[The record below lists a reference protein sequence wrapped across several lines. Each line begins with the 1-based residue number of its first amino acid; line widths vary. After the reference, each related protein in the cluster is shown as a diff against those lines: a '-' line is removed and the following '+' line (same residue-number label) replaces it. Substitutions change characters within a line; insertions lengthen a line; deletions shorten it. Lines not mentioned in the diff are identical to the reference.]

1 MTVKELREVLE
12 GQCVVKSYATLSSQI
27 VYDERSGDVANVHNE
42 RWEKIKNE
50 AVDYV
55 IPIEAFLTLIVL
67 EEMEQLVFTNYFFIL
82 ICQNILKMA
91 PAELSENSVYKN

>member
-12 GQCVVKSYATLSSQI
+12 GQCVVKSYATLNGQI
-27 VYDERSGDVANVHNE
+27 VYDERSGDFANIHNE

-55 IPIEAFLTLIVL
+55 VPIEAFLTLIVL
-67 EEMEQLVFTNYFFIL
+67 EEME
-82 ICQNILKMA
+82 
-91 PAELSENSVYKN
+91 